1 MRIRL
6 SSVLSILLAVFLVA
20 CSGLRKEKKSA
31 ASNQVKQAIAQ
42 WADALQ
48 AAASPYSPRE
58 AILYSEMANLAGDSD
73 TEAYETP
80 IRGYLIGTNAR
91 VMFLPL
97 SKDDGPPVNVP
108 AAAVHPQGTG
118 RVAGPNLRIASSAAK
133 WFHFVPGKGP
143 AAVKAFWAYRTNL
156 TRYPFD
162 HDLTLGEYV
171 VPKHDLNKGYAAF
184 MLYCF
189 ACHGEAGDGKGPAS
203 AYLRPPPR
211 DFRTGV
217 FKYAKNV
224 QADSLPH
231 DEEIYY
237 IVKNGLAGTAMHP
250 WDISDHDLY
259 QVIEFLKTY
268 SWKWAALP
276 DDDEAAPLPGK
287 LGTRILAVRDC
298 DKAPEGDAQA
308 NCKSSDPWR
317 LSNPDLSKYGVH
329 EWAKNQEDLQ
339 EKSIEEAEVVGKKA
353 FHKYCTNCHAAS
365 ATVAEVAAYGEA
377 PKRAGSAFYRSI
389 KKPAK
394 AHSMGDFNARA
405 CDPDGSCP
413 YGYVCENRQCQKTCS
428 ATADCNGLAIAGAWG
443 CEDRIGSDRDQCE
456 KAVQQDKECKV
467 YQSDCEAACN
477 TEKKKDCRS
486 ICFEAATYND
496 LVRPHKSCFQVAR
509 NCISQCRAKAS
520 SDPAAGDS
528 CVADK
533 CFGEDPV
540 QKRYIC
546 SDSGACEVLAA
557 YKPPNFLIDP
567 IRNGN
572 DAFTTYRTLS
582 SGVYGTAMATFRN
595 ANDDAEIW
603 AMAYYLESLSAI
615 RESGKGE
622 NALQCLISQ
631 GGTLPLG
638 ECCVEPC
645 VEPSKSVSDA
655 R

>member
-1 MRIRL
+1 M
-6 SSVLSILLAVFLVA
+6 
-20 CSGLRKEKKSA
+20 
-31 ASNQVKQAIAQ
+31 
-42 WADALQ
+42 
-48 AAASPYSPRE
+48 
-58 AILYSEMANLAGDSD
+58 
-73 TEAYETP
+73 
-80 IRGYLIGTNAR
+80 
-91 VMFLPL
+91 
-97 SKDDGPPVNVP
+97 
-108 AAAVHPQGTG
+108 
-118 RVAGPNLRIASSAAK
+118 
-133 WFHFVPGKGP
+133 
-143 AAVKAFWAYRTNL
+143 
-156 TRYPFD
+156 
-162 HDLTLGEYV
+162 
-171 VPKHDLNKGYAAF
+171 
-184 MLYCF
+184 
-189 ACHGEAGDGKGPAS
+189 
-203 AYLRPPPR
+203 
-211 DFRTGV
+211 
-217 FKYAKNV
+217 
-224 QADSLPH
+224 
-231 DEEIYY
+231 
-237 IVKNGLAGTAMHP
+237 
-250 WDISDHDLY
+250 
-259 QVIEFLKTY
+259 
-268 SWKWAALP
+268 
-276 DDDEAAPLPGK
+276 
-287 LGTRILAVRDC
+287 
-298 DKAPEGDAQA
+298 
-308 NCKSSDPWR
+308 
-317 LSNPDLSKYGVH
+317 
-329 EWAKNQEDLQ
+329 
-339 EKSIEEAEVVGKKA
+339 GKKA
-353 FHKYCTNCHAAS
+353 FHKYCTNCHASS

-377 PKRAGSAFYRSI
+377 PKRAGSAFYRSV

-443 CEDRIGSDRDQCE
+443 CSDRIGSDRDQCE
-456 KAVQQDKECKV
+456 EAVQQDKECKA

-486 ICFEAATYND
+486 ICFEAATYD
-496 LVRPHKSCFQVAR
+496 ELVRPHKSCFQVAR
-509 NCISQCRAKAS
+509 NCISQCRAKAG

-528 CVADK
+528 CVADR

-603 AMAYYLESLSAI
+603 AMAYYLESLAAL